1 MKIAVIVP
9 IRNEEGNIARLLGA
23 FASSSI
29 DPSSI
34 FLIEG
39 NSTDGT
45 FETLLMQNEAYD
57 NRFQVLRQTFEGKFG
72 ATRTFLQSNNS
83 NQFTHVFIWDSDLTI
98 PIEDNLRLLVIARA
112 NPEAFV
118 TGSRLFS
125 SIRNRSM
132 PTLNFL
138 GNCIFSLIWSVAM
151 KTRPLD
157 ILCGSKIALI
167 SDLKSLP
174 REILDSDYY
183 GDICLLFSAV
193 MNKREFLSQK
203 INYVKRSYGL
213 SNIRPLSGGFRIT
226 RAMWACFWFRYRRA
240 RG

>member
-23 FASSSI
+23 FASSPL
-29 DPSSI
+29 DPSSV

-39 NSTDGT
+39 NSIDGT
-45 FETLLMQNEAYD
+45 FETLLKQNEAYG
-57 NRFQVLRQTFEGKFG
+57 NKFQVLRQSFIGKFG
-72 ATRTFLQSNNS
+72 ATRTFLQTEKS

-98 PIEDNLRLLVIARA
+98 PIEDNLRLLAVSRA

-118 TGSRLFS
+118 TGSRLIS

-132 PTLNFL
+132 PALNFL

-157 ILCGSKIALI
+157 VLCGSKIALI

-183 GDICLLFSAV
+183 GDICLLFSSV
-193 MNKREFLSQK
+193 INKRKFLSQK
-203 INYVKRSYGL
+203 VNYVKRSYGL
-213 SNIRPLSGGFRIT
+213 SNIKPFSGGSRIT
-226 RAMWACFWFRYRRA
+226 SAMLTCFRFRYRRV
-240 RG
+240 RD